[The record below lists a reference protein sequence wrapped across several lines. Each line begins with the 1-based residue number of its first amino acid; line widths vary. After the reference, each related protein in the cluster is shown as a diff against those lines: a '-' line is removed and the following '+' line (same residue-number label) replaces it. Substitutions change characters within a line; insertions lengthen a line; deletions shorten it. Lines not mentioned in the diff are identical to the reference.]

1 MMRQHIQ
8 QTNFVWKNKARKDC
22 LLEYT
27 STDHIKKDIDD
38 ILVKL
43 INVYE
48 DQVNVLGDRAQ
59 QHLTPK

>member
-8 QTNFVWKNKARKDC
+8 QTNFVWKNKACKDC

-27 STDHIKKDIDD
+27 STDHMKKDIDD

-48 DQVNVLGDRAQ
+48 DQANVLGDRAH